1 MRAGEPEFEQAVE
14 ASVAILR
21 EAARNSRDDSDAL
34 VTYRQLSDLLAQ
46 HGLQVPYHGGPM
58 PYILE
63 EASLREHAANR
74 GMVSAL
80 VVKQGRDGIPTT
92 PSGGFYRMARRRP
105 FGRKGANDE
114 IWLNEVRRLRAENAP
129 VESSLHAQAVRSAQ
143 HRVTTANL
151 GAWLVKCNPDVWDL
165 AGYLAAGG
173 ETITSWSVV
182 PNYRA
187 ELIREGQRVLFWVT
201 GADGAHLQPG
211 LWGAGV
217 ALGPV
222 YQDEGDDDSGYWL
235 DEEQLR
241 RTHHFAPLDVRLFH
255 HPVRRNVLKSDR
267 RLTDMEIFRQPQM
280 GNPLFVTK
288 EQLAAIEE
296 HLPEQPATVTV
307 TGAGAGFGNPVTNAE
322 VEAAAMGVVT
332 ADYESRGWAVKD
344 VSRECL
350 GWDLTCT
357 SPQGKVDRVEVKG
370 VSGLIPQ
377 VLLTRN
383 EERSARE
390 DAGWRLA
397 VVTRALVEP
406 DLHFFDADTT
416 VSRAKPFVF
425 QVDLRQSGPAAP
437 VQRQRRQGADPSER
451 AAEPPGR

>member
-1 MRAGEPEFEQAVE
+1 MRAGDPEFEQAVE

-21 EAARNSRDDSDAL
+21 EAARRSRDDSDAL

-63 EASLREHAANR
+63 EASLREHAADR

-80 VVKQGRDGIPTT
+80 VVKQGPDGNPTI

-105 FGRKGANDE
+105 FGRKGVNDE

-129 VESSLHAQAVRSAQ
+129 VESSLGAQADRSAR
-143 HRVTTANL
+143 HLVTTANL

-165 AGYLAAGG
+165 AGFLADGG

-182 PNYRA
+182 PTYRA
-187 ELIREGQRVLFWVT
+187 ELIRAGQKVLFWVT
-201 GADGAHLQPG
+201 GRDGGHLEPG

-222 YQDEGDDDSGYWL
+222 YDDEGDDDSGYWL
-235 DEEQLR
+235 DEDQLQ
-241 RTHHFAPLDVRLFH
+241 RTHHFAPMDVRLLPY
-255 HPVRRNVLKSDR
+255 PVPRSVLKSDR

-307 TGAGAGFGNPVTNAE
+307 TATGAGFGNPVTNAE
-322 VEAAAMGVVT
+322 VEAAAMDAVA
-332 ADYESRGWAVKD
+332 ADYEGRGWAVKD
-344 VSRECL
+344 VSKECL

-357 SPQGKVDRVEVKG
+357 SRQGKVDKVEVKG
-370 VSGLIPQ
+370 VSGLIPK

-397 VVTRALVEP
+397 VVTKALVEP
-406 DLHFFDADTT
+406 TLHFFDADTT
-416 VSRAKPFVF
+416 VSAATPFVF
-425 QVDLRQSGPAAP
+425 QVDLRQAGPTVP
-437 VQRQRRQGADPSER
+437 DQRERRADPSES
-451 AAEPPGR
+451 AERRPGW